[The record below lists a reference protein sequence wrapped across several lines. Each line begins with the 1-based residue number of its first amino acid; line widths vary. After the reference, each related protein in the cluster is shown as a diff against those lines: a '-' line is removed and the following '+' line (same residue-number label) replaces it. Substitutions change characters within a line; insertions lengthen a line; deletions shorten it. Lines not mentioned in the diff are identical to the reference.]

1 MKGVDAMRKREQWA
15 ALWFLLPSL
24 AGFLT
29 FLAFPILFSLW
40 LAFSEWDLISG
51 LDQIRF
57 VGFDNFVELFKDENF
72 YQSLKNNIMFTAI
85 VVPVTLGVSLFTAII
100 LNDKVY
106 APGLLRLAFFM
117 PYITTIVAVSVVWLA
132 LFHPTQG
139 PVNQFLVSLGIESPP
154 QWLASPDSAL
164 LTISLM
170 MIWIGLGFDLVIYMA
185 ALKGVPQH
193 LYEAAMIDGATGFRR
208 FIHVTLPLISPAT
221 FFLLITRIIA
231 SFEVF
236 GPINIMTGGGP
247 GKATSVLVYE
257 LYEQAFRFY
266 KMGYGSAIA
275 WVLFVLIFIVTI
287 VQWIGQKKWVTYS

>member
-1 MKGVDAMRKREQWA
+1 MQKREQWA

-24 AGFLT
+24 TGFLM

-51 LDQIRF
+51 LQNIKF
-57 VGFDNFVELFKDENF
+57 IGLGNFQELFHDENF
-72 YQSLKNNIMFTAI
+72 YQALHNNFIFTAI
-85 VVPVTLGVSLFTAII
+85 VVPITLGVSLFTAMI
-100 LNDKVY
+100 LNEKVY

-117 PYITTIVAVSVVWLA
+117 PYITTIVAVSIVWLA

-139 PVNQFLVSLGIESPP
+139 PVNQFLVSIGVSSPP
-154 QWLASPDSAL
+154 QWLASPEYAL
-164 LTISLM
+164 PTISLM
-170 MIWIGLGFDLVIYMA
+170 MIWVGMGFDLVIYMA
-185 ALKGVPQH
+185 ALKGVPRH
-193 LYEAAMIDGATGFRR
+193 LYEAAMIDGATGFRK

-247 GKATSVLVYE
+247 GKSTSVLVYE
-257 LYEQAFRFY
+257 LYEQAFHFY

-275 WVLFVLIFIVTI
+275 WVLFILIFIVTI
-287 VQWIGQKKWVTYS
+287 LQWIGQKKWVTYS